1 MRLAAAMALTI
12 VVAAC
17 GSEAVVDTT
26 LPIQA
31 TVNDSPSTTT
41 VTTALSTTTSAT
53 SATTSSNQFDQVT
66 LVGACVSAPD
76 EPASYQLTAQAFGQ
90 VESQGTGAITWNDSE
105 IATLGVE
112 LDKNGEWTETIDV
125 AEHGSGVFSVSSD
138 GGAIIYSASL
148 TVSPCDVAEPE
159 PVYELILAAGAYCLE
174 FYPYIEVL
182 VDSEPFYEEDEPLVV
197 LTFTAGDNVL
207 ASEDSYSHPGDP
219 LSLDMGGVSGDVYV
233 FAVDAF
239 GTSSNAVNVTVPECF
254 IADVSIISAIATCGP
269 DEEWTLAV
277 ELNGRPGATG
287 NMFYTWEGALDGE
300 IWDFTL
306 DDNGSWV
313 FDGYWPAGYVDGT
326 VTLDVADS
334 GNVPVHMIECGE

>member
-1 MRLAAAMALTI
+1 MRLAAAIALTI

-31 TVNDSPSTTT
+31 TVNDSPPTTT
-41 VTTALSTTTSAT
+41 VTTVLTTTTSAT
-53 SATTSSNQFDQVT
+53 SATTSSNQFDRVT
-66 LVGACVSAPD
+66 LVGTCVSAPD

-90 VESQGTGAITWNDSE
+90 VESLGTGAITWNDSE

-182 VDSEPFYEEDEPLVV
+182 VDSEPFYEEDKPLVV
-197 LTFTAGDNVL
+197 FDLYCRRQRSSERRHLL
-207 ASEDSYSHPGDP
+207 ASRRSAVTRHGRGIRRRIRIRSRRVRNVFQRRQRHRT
-219 LSLDMGGVSGDVYV
+219 GV
-233 FAVDAF
+233 FHRRRKHHLRHRHLR
-239 GTSSNAVNVTVPECF
+239 T
-254 IADVSIISAIATCGP
+254 
-269 DEEWTLAV
+269 
-277 ELNGRPGATG
+277 R
-287 NMFYTWEGALDGE
+287 
-300 IWDFTL
+300 
-306 DDNGSWV
+306 
-313 FDGYWPAGYVDGT
+313 
-326 VTLDVADS
+326 
-334 GNVPVHMIECGE
+334 